1 MPGDKLET
9 DAKQVLKRIGELS
22 SFLSSVNLTE
32 AKEECFN
39 IPLEIMQKSMSFHVS
54 VLYKITNVVENRLL
68 VKIERVFDPDGYRK
82 DLLEGTRLVLDLDN
96 VDPIYLNEVRAFK
109 SKKVSSINVPG
120 IGCDIMGFV
129 FLPDSFGGGY
139 LFGGDFCG
147 SESQVKDYEASV
159 CEIMCNYLS
168 TILIKAEFEN
178 LAVID
183 SLTKLYNA
191 RKIKEEVARVSSRF
205 ERRADS
211 RACVVMCDIDHF
223 KTINDTWGHI
233 QGDLVLREMG
243 VILAGAMRQFF
254 DLAGRYGGEEFLL
267 LFDETSSDQALAIV
281 ERIRTQIE
289 NHDFTRVDR
298 QGKPVPGRFIS
309 VTMSFGIAE
318 NSKQSQFGDTTEW
331 IARADKALYLSK
343 QGGRNCSTVW
353 RASQGKGKEKTERK
367 GQK

>member
-9 DAKQVLKRIGELS
+9 DAKKVLKRLGELS
-22 SFLSSVNLTE
+22 SFLSCVDVTK
-32 AKEECFN
+32 AKDEFFD
-39 IPLEIMQKSMSFHVS
+39 IPLEIMQKSMSFDVS
-54 VLYKITNVVENRLL
+54 VLYKITNVVDNRLL
-68 VKIERVFDPDGYRK
+68 LKIERVFDPDGYRS
-82 DLLEGTRLVLDLDN
+82 DLAVGKRLELDLDD
-96 VDPIYLNEVRAFK
+96 VDPIYTNEVRAFK
-109 SKKVSSINVPG
+109 AKKVSSINVPG

-147 SESQVKDYEASV
+147 REAQVKDYEASV

-178 LAVID
+178 LAVFD

-191 RKIKEEVARVSSRF
+191 RKIKEEVARVSARF
-205 ERRADS
+205 ERRVGT

-223 KTINDTWGHI
+223 KRINDTWGHI

-243 VILAGAMRQFF
+243 VILSTAMREFF

-267 LFDETSSDQALAIV
+267 LFDETDLDQAFAIV
-281 ERIRTQIE
+281 ERIRTRIE
-289 NHDFTRVDR
+289 NHGFACVDR
-298 QGKPVPGRFIS
+298 AGKSVPDRFIS

-318 NSKQSQFGDTTEW
+318 NTKHSQISDATEW
-331 IARADKALYLSK
+331 IARADQALYRSK
-343 QGGRNCSTVW
+343 QSGRNCSTLW
-353 RASQGKGKEKTERK
+353 QAD
-367 GQK
+367 